1 MRTELKQNYTSPRWT
16 GEIADCS
23 MPMTFDTYSKCAYNC
38 QYCFA
43 YFQKSHTVSGYM
55 APEKPRCVNPTKVMN
70 LFLAAERND
79 KDRVSKNERQFFPY
93 IQNRRIMQWGG
104 MADEFDEWERRFG
117 VTLELLKFFDKIDY
131 PLSMST
137 KAAWWTEDERYME
150 LFRRHSHNWHVKI
163 SIITTDPK
171 KARAIEKGCPTPQA
185 RLAAIKHL
193 ADAGIHV
200 TLRLRPYIIGVSDDY
215 HELIKAAHE
224 AGADSVTT
232 EFFCMETRAT
242 EDLKKRYAN
251 MSKVCGFDIYDYY
264 RKNSYQSGY
273 KRLNRG
279 IKAPIIY
286 DMRDYAHSVGMRY
299 HVSDGFCRE
308 CNDACNC
315 CGVPPE
321 WEASQTGNIGQAII
335 VARDKGE
342 VHFSDLEKP
351 ITKYF
356 NFPWTEAESF
366 NIGSNRNR
374 ALQYDTTMAQY
385 LRNNWN
391 TPGKATSPAR
401 AYGGILK
408 PIGRDSNGDIVYGY
422 TLKDREGN
430 DTMQKDRGK

>member
-251 MSKVCGFDIYDYY
+251 MSKVCGFDIYDY
-264 RKNSYQSGY
+264 
-273 KRLNRG
+273 
-279 IKAPIIY
+279 
-286 DMRDYAHSVGMRY
+286 
-299 HVSDGFCRE
+299 
-308 CNDACNC
+308 
-315 CGVPPE
+315 
-321 WEASQTGNIGQAII
+321 
-335 VARDKGE
+335 
-342 VHFSDLEKP
+342 
-351 ITKYF
+351 
-356 NFPWTEAESF
+356 
-366 NIGSNRNR
+366 
-374 ALQYDTTMAQY
+374 
-385 LRNNWN
+385 
-391 TPGKATSPAR
+391 
-401 AYGGILK
+401 
-408 PIGRDSNGDIVYGY
+408 
-422 TLKDREGN
+422 
-430 DTMQKDRGK
+430 